1 MKRAKKPKKKPVT
14 MTTTQVEKLK
24 DEVRRDVLDKMCLL
38 ILAAVSDTVKVTDE
52 ELCEI
57 MTRTNRYAGYIGK
70 HAVQMKDIQNTIEK
84 GTGVKL
90 KGWS

>member
-38 ILAAVSDTVKVTDE
+38 ILAAVSDEVGLTEDEICNIMRRTD
-52 ELCEI
+52 
-57 MTRTNRYAGYIGK
+57 RYAGYLGQ
-70 HAVQMKDIQNTIEK
+70 HLAQMKDIQSTIEK
-84 GTGVKL
+84 NTGVKL

>member
-14 MTTTQVEKLK
+14 MTTTQIEKLK

-38 ILAAVSDTVKVTDE
+38 ILAATSDTV
-52 ELCEI
+52 
-57 MTRTNRYAGYIGK
+57 
-70 HAVQMKDIQNTIEK
+70 IEK